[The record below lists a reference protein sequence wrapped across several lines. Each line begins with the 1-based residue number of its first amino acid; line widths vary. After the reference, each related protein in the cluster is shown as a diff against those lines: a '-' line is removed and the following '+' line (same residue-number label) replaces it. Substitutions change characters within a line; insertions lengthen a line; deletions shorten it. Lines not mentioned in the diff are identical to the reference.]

1 MNIPLMDLKA
11 QYRSIRDEVLKA
23 VEGVL
28 EGGRYILGPEVKAL
42 EEEVA
47 ALCGVDHGVGVANGT
62 DALVLV
68 LDALGIG
75 PGDEVITTP
84 FTFFA
89 TAESISRVGATPVFV
104 DIDPGTFNL
113 DASEIR
119 RRITPR
125 TKAILPVHIFGQPA
139 DMDEVMEVAEESGL
153 WVIEDACQA
162 IGAEYRG
169 RKVGSLGHA
178 ACFSFFPTKN
188 LGGYGDGG
196 MIVTDDESLA
206 RKLRSLRVHGRT
218 PESKYINAAIGYNS
232 RLDELQ
238 AAVLRVKLRR
248 LEQWN
253 GARRRKARLY
263 DELLRDLPVQTP
275 VEAADRSHIYH
286 LYIIQTEKR
295 DELVEHLK
303 RHGIASGVYYPIPLH
318 LQQVYR
324 SLGYREGSLPRAE
337 QVAKR
342 TLALPLYPE
351 IPEESI
357 RRVAETVHRF
367 FEGS

>member
-11 QYRSIRDEVLKA
+11 QYRSIRDDVLKA
-23 VEGVL
+23 VEKVL

-47 ALCGVDHGVGVANGT
+47 ALCGVGHGIGVANGT
-62 DALVLV
+62 DALVLT

-104 DIDPGTFNL
+104 DIDPGTYNL
-113 DASEIR
+113 DVSQIKK
-119 RRITPR
+119 RITPR
-125 TKAILPVHIFGQPA
+125 TKAIMPVHIFGQPA
-139 DMDEVMEVAEESGL
+139 DMDEVMEVAREHGL
-153 WVIEDACQA
+153 WVVEDACQA

-169 RKVGSLGHA
+169 RKVGALGHA

-206 RKLRSLRVHGRT
+206 RKLRSLRVHGSR
-218 PESKYINAAIGYNS
+218 PDSKYINTAIGYNS

-238 AAVLRVKLRR
+238 AAILRIKLRR
-248 LEQWN
+248 LEEWN
-253 GARRRKARLY
+253 VARRRKARLY
-263 DELLRDLPVQTP
+263 HELLRDLPVETP
-275 VEAADRSHIYH
+275 VEAADRAHIYH
-286 LYIIQTEKR
+286 LYIIQTEER
-295 DELVEHLK
+295 TALIDHLN

-318 LQQVYR
+318 RQEVYR
-324 SLGYREGSLPRAE
+324 SLGYGEGSLPRVEKAAE
-337 QVAKR
+337 R

-351 IPEESI
+351 MPEENV
-357 RRVAETVHRF
+357 RYVAEVVRRF
-367 FEGS
+367 FERG

>member
-1 MNIPLMDLKA
+1 MNVPLMDLKA
-11 QYRSIRDEVLKA
+11 QYRSIREEVLKA

-47 ALCGVDHGVGVANGT
+47 ALCGAAHGVGVANGT
-62 DALVLV
+62 DALVLT

-89 TAESISRVGATPVFV
+89 TAESVSRVGATPVFV
-104 DIDPGTFNL
+104 DIDPVTYNL
-113 DASEIR
+113 DVSQLRE
-119 RRITPR
+119 RITPR

-139 DMDEVMEVAEESGL
+139 DMDEVMEVARQHDL
-153 WVIEDACQA
+153 LVVEDACQA

-196 MIVTDDESLA
+196 MVVTDDDSLA

-218 PESKYINAAIGYNS
+218 PTSKYINTRIGYNS

-248 LEQWN
+248 LEEWN
-253 GARRRKARLY
+253 EARRRKARLY
-263 DELLRDLPVQTP
+263 NELLRDVPVETP
-275 VEAADRSHIYH
+275 VEAAERSHIYH
-286 LYIIQTEKR
+286 LYIIQTEER
-295 DELVEHLK
+295 EALIDYLK
-303 RHGIASGVYYPIPLH
+303 QNGVATGVYYPIPLH
-318 LQQVYR
+318 LQEVYR
-324 SLGYREGSLPRAE
+324 SLGYGEGSLPRVEKA
-337 QVAKR
+337 AKR

-351 IPEESI
+351 MPEDKV
-357 RRVAETVHRF
+357 RYVAEVVRRF
-367 FEGS
+367 FGQG

>member
-11 QYRSIRDEVLKA
+11 QYRSIREEVLKA

-47 ALCGVDHGVGVANGT
+47 ALCGAAHGVGVANGT
-62 DALVLV
+62 DALVLT

-113 DASEIR
+113 DVSKIKEG
-119 RRITPR
+119 ITPR

-139 DMDEVMEVAEESGL
+139 DMDEVTAIAREHGL

-196 MIVTDDESLA
+196 MVVTDDESLA

-218 PESKYINAAIGYNS
+218 PESKYVNTRIGYNS

-248 LEQWN
+248 LEKWN
-253 GARRRKARLY
+253 EARRRKARLY
-263 DELLRDLPVQTP
+263 SELLRDVPVEPP
-275 VEAADRSHIYH
+275 VEAADRTHIYH
-286 LYIIQTEKR
+286 LYVIQAEER
-295 DELVEHLK
+295 DALLAHLK

-318 LQQVYR
+318 LQEVYR
-324 SLGYREGSLPRAE
+324 SLGYGEGSLPRAE
-337 QVAKR
+337 TAAKR

-351 IPEESI
+351 MPEEAV
-357 RRVAETVHRF
+357 RRVAEVVRRF
-367 FEGS
+367 FEGG